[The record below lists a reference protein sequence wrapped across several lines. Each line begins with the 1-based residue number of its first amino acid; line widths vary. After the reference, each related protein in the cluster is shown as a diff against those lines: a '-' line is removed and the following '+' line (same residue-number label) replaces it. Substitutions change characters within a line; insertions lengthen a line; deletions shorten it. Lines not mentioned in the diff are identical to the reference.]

1 MSKGHML
8 KRPFVTQALFQHR
21 DVYLYLSTM
30 LLGIVLSG
38 CASEPQEIPLV
49 TPQNQAHQLNERHEQ
64 TLFDV
69 YQQWEGV
76 PYRWGGNTQS
86 GVDCSAFVQIA
97 FQDAWQISLPRT
109 TKNQSNTGKKIN
121 RKDAH
126 YGDLVFFRINSTLEH
141 VGVYIGNQRFM
152 HASSSKGVIISRLD
166 NPYWASKFWQFRRI
180 SRPYTVR

>member
-76 PYRWGGNTQS
+76 PYRWGGSTQS

-97 FQDAWQISLPRT
+97 FCNVSSIKVQHSLFSKISQFFQKTIPFFFGKFILSFNKIIT
-109 TKNQSNTGKKIN
+109 VHDSNTIFIKAYTYFAKI
-121 RKDAH
+121 
-126 YGDLVFFRINSTLEH
+126 F
-141 VGVYIGNQRFM
+141 
-152 HASSSKGVIISRLD
+152 ISFL
-166 NPYWASKFWQFRRI
+166 KRR
-180 SRPYTVR
+180 